1 MDIHVVGRHTKVA
14 EEFRAKVLEKLKKIE
29 ALDPSATRID
39 VHVVHERSPHMS
51 AERERIEL
59 TVYGKGPVIRTEAAA
74 EDRVVALELASD
86 RLVERMRKLHERR
99 AHRHQGKV
107 GVGHAAGLTVVGE
120 PLPAPHEGPGE
131 RAPVSVEPWEGAP
144 EGTTTE
150 IPLAGTPIVIRSKTH
165 SGVPMTTPDAIDQM
179 ELVGHDFFLFHDS
192 ETGLPSAVYRRR
204 GWTYGVIHLEA
215 GAPAAEAA
223 GARPEPIEQ
232 SA

>member
-14 EEFRAKVLEKLKKIE
+14 EEFRAKVIEKLAKIE
-29 ALDPSATRID
+29 TLDPSATRID
-39 VHVVHERSPHMS
+39 VHVVHERSPHMV

-59 TVYGKGPVIRTEAAA
+59 TVHGRGPVIRTEAAA
-74 EDRVVALELASD
+74 DDRVVALELASD
-86 RLVERMRKLHERR
+86 RLIERMRKQHERR

-107 GVGHAAGLTVVGE
+107 GVGRATGLTIVGE
-120 PLPAPHEGPGE
+120 PQSEPHDGTGE
-131 RAPVSVEPWEGAP
+131 RTAVSVEPWEGAP

-150 IPLAGTPIVIRSKTH
+150 IPLAGTPIIIRSKTH

-179 ELVGHDFFLFHDS
+179 ELVGHDFFLFQDS

-215 GAPAAEAA
+215 RPQAAARLQSGREA
-223 GARPEPIEQ
+223 IEE

>member
-29 ALDPSATRID
+29 TLDPSATRID
-39 VHVVHERSPHMS
+39 VHVVHERSPHMV

-59 TVYGKGPVIRTEAAA
+59 TVHGKGPVIRIEAAA
-74 EDRVVALELASD
+74 EDRIVALESASD

-107 GVGHAAGLTVVGE
+107 GVGHAAGLTVVPE
-120 PLPAPHEGPGE
+120 PHDGLGE
-131 RAPVSVEPWEGAP
+131 RAAVSVEPWEGAP

-150 IPLAGTPIVIRSKTH
+150 IPLAGTPIIIRSKTH

-215 GAPAAEAA
+215 GRQAVE
-223 GARPEPIEQ
+223 GLHSGRESMEE

>member
-14 EEFRAKVLEKLKKIE
+14 EEFRAKVLEKLEKIE
-29 ALDPSATRID
+29 TLDPSATRID
-39 VHVVHERSPHMS
+39 VHVVHERSPHMV

-59 TVYGKGPVIRTEAAA
+59 TVHGRGPVIRTEAAA
-74 EDRVVALELASD
+74 DDRVVALELASD
-86 RLVERMRKLHERR
+86 RLIERIRKLHERR

-107 GVGHAAGLTVVGE
+107 GVGHAAGLTVIGE
-120 PLPAPHEGPGE
+120 PEEGLGE
-131 RAPVSVEPWEGAP
+131 RTAVSVEPWEGAP
-144 EGTTTE
+144 EGATTE
-150 IPLAGTPIVIRSKTH
+150 IPLAGTPIIIRSKTH
-165 SGVPMTTPDAIDQM
+165 TGVPMTTPDAIDQM

-215 GAPAAEAA
+215 GRQAVE
-223 GARPEPIEQ
+223 GLHSGRESMEE

>member
-14 EEFRAKVLEKLKKIE
+14 EEFRDKVVEKLGKIE
-29 ALDPSATRID
+29 TLDPSATRID
-39 VHVVHERSPHMS
+39 VHVVHERSPHMV

-59 TVYGKGPVIRTEAAA
+59 TVHTKGPVIRTEAAA
-74 EDRVVALELASD
+74 EDRVVALELAAD
-86 RLVERMRKLHERR
+86 RLIERIRKLHERR

-120 PLPAPHEGPGE
+120 PQPEPHAGPGE
-131 RAPVSVEPWEGAP
+131 RAAVSVEPWEGAP

-150 IPLAGTPIVIRSKTH
+150 IPLAGTPIIIRSKTH

-179 ELVGHDFFLFHDS
+179 ELVGHDFFLFQDS
-192 ETGLPSAVYRRR
+192 ESGLPSAVYRRR

-215 GAPAAEAA
+215 GPQAAE
-223 GARPEPIEQ
+223 GAHSRHEPIEE

>member
-14 EEFRAKVLEKLKKIE
+14 EEFRDKVVEKLKKIE
-29 ALDPSATRID
+29 TLDPSATRID
-39 VHVVHERSPHMS
+39 VHVVHERSPHMV

-59 TVYGKGPVIRTEAAA
+59 TVHTKGPVIRTEAAA

-86 RLVERMRKLHERR
+86 RLIERIRKLHERR

-107 GVGHAAGLTVVGE
+107 GVGHAAGLTVVPE
-120 PLPAPHEGPGE
+120 PYNGPGE
-131 RAPVSVEPWEGAP
+131 RAAVSVEPWEGAP

-150 IPLAGTPIVIRSKTH
+150 IPLAGTPIIIRSKTH

-192 ETGLPSAVYRRR
+192 ESGLPSAVYRRR

-215 GAPAAEAA
+215 RPQAAA
-223 GARPEPIEQ
+223 GLHSGREAIEE

>member
-29 ALDPSATRID
+29 TLDPSATRID
-39 VHVVHERSPHMS
+39 VHVVHERSPHMV

-59 TVYGKGPVIRTEAAA
+59 TVHGRGPVIRTEAAA

-86 RLVERMRKLHERR
+86 RLIERIRKLHERR
-99 AHRHQGKV
+99 AHRHQNKI

-120 PLPAPHEGPGE
+120 PQPERHDGPGDK
-131 RAPVSVEPWEGAP
+131 AAVSVERWEGAP
-144 EGTTTE
+144 ESATRE
-150 IPLAGTPIVIRSKTH
+150 IPLAGTPIIIRSKTH

-215 GAPAAEAA
+215 GPQAAKGLRSGRES
-223 GARPEPIEQ
+223 IEE